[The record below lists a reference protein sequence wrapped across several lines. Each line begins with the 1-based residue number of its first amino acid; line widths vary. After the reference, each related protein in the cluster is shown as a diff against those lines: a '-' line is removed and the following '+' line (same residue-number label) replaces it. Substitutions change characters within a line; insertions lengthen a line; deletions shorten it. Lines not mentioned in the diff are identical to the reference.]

1 MYKIMP
7 TTTAA
12 QNKSYAE
19 LIGNFREIA
28 ILSSIEGL
36 MFWDQMTYLPSK
48 ASAYRSE
55 QSAYL
60 AGMIHN
66 RRTDARV
73 GDWLNELADSP
84 LAEDLSSDNGCNIY
98 HLKRRYDKLVKIPTD
113 LVEEI
118 ARTSGQSHQA
128 WVAARK
134 ADNFTEFQPWL
145 EKMLSLR
152 KQQAE
157 AIGYDATP
165 YDALLDEYEPGE
177 TTAGVTEVL
186 EGLRKELVP
195 LVAKIVDSKIKA
207 PSEIVCRSF
216 PVDRQENFGKQ
227 AAEAIGFRF
236 DSGRLDVTAHPFCG
250 GAGPL
255 DVRLTTRYDEHNIA
269 DGFFSILHEAG
280 HGIYEQGLPTEHF
293 GLPTGEA
300 ISLGIHESQSRM
312 WENLVGRSHG
322 FWQHSFAKLCKVFP
336 EVTKGVSVDEWY
348 AAVNDSRPSLIRTES
363 DEATY
368 NLHIIIRFELERDLI
383 EGKLAVVDL
392 PDAWNDAYEKM
403 LGIRPPSDADGVLQ
417 DVHWSE
423 GMFGYFPT
431 YALGNLYASQ
441 LFDQAEKDLGNLEAK
456 FAEGNFCDLLIWLRE
471 KVHNVGQRQTAR
483 GLIKQIS
490 GQELSHEPLMKH
502 LNAKFG
508 ALYQLD

>member
-1 MYKIMP
+1 MM
-7 TTTAA
+7 TTPEN
-12 QNKSYAE
+12 NKTYAE
-19 LIGNFREIA
+19 LTGHFREIA
-28 ILSSIEGL
+28 LLSSIEGL
-36 MFWDQMTYLPSK
+36 MFWDQLTYLPSK
-48 ASAYRSE
+48 ASDYRSE
-55 QSAYL
+55 QAAYL
-60 AGMIHN
+60 AGTIHQK
-66 RRTDARV
+66 RTDSRV
-73 GDWLNELADSP
+73 GDWLEELADSP
-84 LAEDLSSDNGCNIY
+84 LAQDLSTESGCNIH
-98 HLKRRYDKLVKIPTD
+98 HLQRRYDKLVKIPTA

-118 ARTSGQSHQA
+118 ARTSGQSHLA

-134 ADNFTEFQPWL
+134 ENNFAGFQPWL

-152 KQQAE
+152 QQQAQ
-157 AIGYDATP
+157 AIGYEATP

-195 LVAKIVDSKIKA
+195 LIAKIVDSDSSV
-207 PSEIVCRSF
+207 PSEIVRRNY
-216 PVDRQENFGKQ
+216 PVDRQESFGKQ

-250 GAGPL
+250 GAGPF
-255 DVRLTTRYDEHNIA
+255 DVRLTTRYDEKDFAN
-269 DGFFSILHEAG
+269 GFFSIMHEAG
-280 HGIYEQGLPTEHF
+280 HGIYEQGLPTEQF
-293 GLPTGEA
+293 GLPAGEA

-322 FWQHSFAKLCKVFP
+322 FWQHSFSKLCKVFP
-336 EVTKGVSVDEWY
+336 EATQGVSLDQWY

-368 NLHIIIRFELERDLI
+368 NLHIIIRFELERDLV
-383 EGKLAVVDL
+383 EGNLAVADL
-392 PDAWNDAYEKM
+392 PAAWNEAYEKM
-403 LGIRPPSDADGVLQ
+403 LGVRPPSDVDGVLQ

-441 LFDQAEKDLGNLEAK
+441 LFEQAEKELGNLESK
-456 FAEGNFCDLLIWLRE
+456 FAEGDFCELLIWLRD
-471 KVHNVGQRQTAR
+471 KVHGVGQRQSAR

-490 GQELSHEPLMKH
+490 GQELSHEPLMRH
-502 LNAKFG
+502 LKKKFG
-508 ALYQLD
+508 ALYQLDC